1 MPADGGRQVSG
12 DGVSTARMSAT
23 AASLTESVIR
33 EMTRLAAE
41 HDAINLAQGFPD
53 FPAPAAVKQAAMTAI
68 AEDYNQYPITWGQV
82 SIRQALQQKY
92 RNWYDIEVDPERQ
105 ICVTCGATEAM
116 IATMIGCL
124 NTGDEVVVF
133 EPFYENYGADAIIAG
148 ATPRYISLREPDWS
162 FDEAQLR
169 QAFRSGRVKAIVINT
184 PNNPTG
190 KVFRRDEL
198 SVIAE
203 LCQRYGALAI
213 TDEIYEH
220 IVYDGASHIPMATL
234 PGMEDRTVTISALS
248 KTYSVTGWRVGWT
261 IAPADLTDAIRRVHD
276 FLTVGAPAPLQ
287 EAGAAALRLPVTYYQ
302 QLAADYRERRDV
314 MIGVLRD
321 AGLTP
326 IVPAGAYYTMT
337 DVSALNAPDDVA
349 AAHALVR
356 NARVAA
362 VPGSSFY
369 SRSELGQ
376 ATLRFSFSK
385 KLDTLREAGRR
396 LSSIRATCS
405 EASSYPPCSL
415 GPRSSGSA
423 AC

>member
-1 MPADGGRQVSG
+1 MMGGDGMPAV
-12 DGVSTARMSAT
+12 RMSA
-23 AASLTESVIR
+23 AAENLTESVIR
-33 EMTRLAAE
+33 EMTRLADE

-53 FPAPAAVKQAAMTAI
+53 FAAPAAVKQAAITAI
-68 AEDYNQYPITWGQV
+68 GDDHNQYPITWGQP
-82 SIRQALQQKY
+82 SIRQALREKY
-92 RNWYDIEVDPERQ
+92 RQWYDVDVDPDRQ

-116 IATMIGCL
+116 IATMIACL
-124 NTGDEVVVF
+124 NPGDEAVVF

-148 ATPRYISLREPDWS
+148 ARPRYIRLREPDWS

-169 QAFRSGRVKAIVINT
+169 QAFRSGRVKVIVINN

-190 KVFRRDEL
+190 KVFGRDEL

-203 LCQRYGALAI
+203 QCQQYGVLAI

-220 IVYDGASHIPMATL
+220 IVYDDARHIPMATM
-234 PGMEDRTVTISALS
+234 PGMADRTVTISALS

-261 IAPADLTDAIRRVHD
+261 IAPPDLTDAIRRVHD
-276 FLTVGAPAPLQ
+276 FLTVGAPTPLQ
-287 EAGAAALRLPVTYYQ
+287 EAGVAALRLPASYYK
-302 QLAADYRERRDV
+302 QLAADYLERRDV

-321 AGLTP
+321 AGLAP

-349 AAHALVR
+349 AAQILVR
-356 NARVAA
+356 DARVAA

-369 SRSELGQ
+369 SEPELGRDK
-376 ATLRFSFSK
+376 LRFSFSK

-396 LSSIRATCS
+396 L
-405 EASSYPPCSL
+405 CSL
-415 GPRSSGSA
+415 QSR
-423 AC
+423 